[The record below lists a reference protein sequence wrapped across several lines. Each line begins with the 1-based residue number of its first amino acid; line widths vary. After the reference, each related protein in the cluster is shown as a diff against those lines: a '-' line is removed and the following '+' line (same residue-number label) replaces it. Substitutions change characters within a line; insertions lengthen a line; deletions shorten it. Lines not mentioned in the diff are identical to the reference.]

1 MAEKK
6 KPDWERI
13 ECDYRAGVKSIREI
27 ASENGISDMAIRKRA
42 KAQDWERD
50 LAGKVA
56 AKAEA
61 LVRKAEV
68 REEVRNRV
76 RANEQDIIDANA
88 QAIANVKIAHRT
100 DLRRYR
106 DLVNHLMAE
115 VEAQTNDQELYRQLG
130 ELMHSND
137 KDAPDKLNEVYRR
150 VISLPQRTKVMLDL
164 VNALKVLVTLER
176 ESYGIQ
182 DGQPKV
188 NVSITS
194 DRQTVQEVLSG
205 FDQDY

>member
-68 REEVRNRV
+68 RKEVLEKV

-100 DLRRYR
+100 DIRRYR
-106 DLVNHLMAE
+106 DLVNQLLAE
-115 VEAQTNDQELYRQLG
+115 VESQTNDPDLYRQLG
-130 ELMHSND
+130 ELMHSDD

-188 NVSITS
+188 NVPITS